1 MDIPTEIPNRI
12 NSTVQNYVSKSVIYT
27 FDTKDYIID
36 NEGNILYKFP
46 YSKNTYWTNFKYSC
60 YKCQEFLDIE
70 IILITHD
77 GYTYNIKESEK
88 QFENKKWYDTEWY
101 DTEWP
106 LPSIY
111 TTGSKEGLYF
121 KMKLPINNNIIFS
134 VLGFIDLYPKVE
146 NYILLSPFNTY
157 QFIFYKYEDD
167 ILLEKG
173 GSIWNVEHS
182 DYIANIIKKACII
195 KLMKDY

>member
-1 MDIPTEIPNRI
+1 MDISIDIPNRI
-12 NSTVQNYVSKSVIYT
+12 NSTIIYT
-27 FDTKDYIID
+27 FDKNDFIID
-36 NEGNILYKFP
+36 NEGNMLYKIP
-46 YSKNTYWTNFKYSC
+46 YSENTYWTNFKYS
-60 YKCQEFLDIE
+60 YYNTTDIYLELLDIE
-70 IILITHD
+70 IIIITKD
-77 GYTYNIKESEK
+77 GYKYNIKESEK
-88 QFENKKWYDTEWY
+88 QFENKKWYDTEW
-101 DTEWP
+101 P

-111 TTGSKEGLYF
+111 TIGSKEGLYF
-121 KMKLPINNNIIFS
+121 KMKLPINNNNIIFS